1 MAEVTITV
9 KEAMSGPRIQEIEH
23 FLHEL
28 DGIDRVLVDTADG
41 DVKIEFD
48 DKKISGE
55 RIVGSLQKH
64 NFHFM

>member
-1 MAEVTITV
+1 MAEITITV
-9 KEAMSGPRIQEIEH
+9 KEATSATPIQKIEH

-28 DGIDRVLVDTADG
+28 DGIDRVLVDTTDG

-55 RIVGSLQKH
+55 QIVSSLQQH
-64 NFHFM
+64 NSHFM

>member
-9 KEAMSGPRIQEIEH
+9 KEATAGPTIQKIEQ

-41 DVKIEFD
+41 DVKIQFD
-48 DKKISGE
+48 AKKITGE
-55 RIVGSLQKH
+55 RIVASLQQH
-64 NFHFM
+64 NFHFI